1 MQCTTKRHPFELVIF
16 TFIILDCQK
25 PTYIWRLSVA
35 LDDSKKNTIQYS
47 FRLYSLK
54 ALVLHTTW
62 PSNLFLQFIPKRSPT
77 KGERPASNLDCNFA
91 SMWRRCNAIGR
102 GGVLRVVGGDGIKYF
117 FNAKYE
123 IPGLWYHFYVSF
135 QMSFPLHT
143 LLHSFVRI
151 AVVRLLLASV
161 WIWVWLKVVEQRLVS
176 NWHTYL
182 SVVPKIWNQ
191 RL

>member
-1 MQCTTKRHPFELVIF
+1 M
-16 TFIILDCQK
+16 
-25 PTYIWRLSVA
+25 A

-47 FRLYSLK
+47 FKLYSLK

-62 PSNLFLQFIPKRSPT
+62 PCNLFLQPIPKRSPT

-102 GGVLRVVGGDGIKYF
+102 GGVQCNIWNTVP
-117 FNAKYE
+117 A
-123 IPGLWYHFYVSF
+123 VSF
-135 QMSFPLHT
+135 RYLFK
-143 LLHSFVRI
+143 
-151 AVVRLLLASV
+151 
-161 WIWVWLKVVEQRLVS
+161 WVFFYILFYTILFELQLWNYWWHQYESLYGLKVVEQRLVS